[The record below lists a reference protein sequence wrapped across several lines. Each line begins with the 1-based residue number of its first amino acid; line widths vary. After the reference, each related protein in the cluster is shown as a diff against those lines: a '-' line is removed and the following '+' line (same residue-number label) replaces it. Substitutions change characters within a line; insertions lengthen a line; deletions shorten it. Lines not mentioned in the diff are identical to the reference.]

1 MSWSDYHRRR
11 AALDAVLAH
20 LRSDPGA
27 PVPFH
32 GEVAELF
39 DSPAQ
44 VLLALHYR
52 WTLKLTGRI
61 GLAQAEADRDPDVDL
76 VDAVTAAWLDT
87 AAEHGPL
94 RAVID
99 AHAAADPEVLRP
111 GLESEQRMLAL
122 AAGLVGPDEPRA
134 EITRVGAA
142 FTALLRTTPRPHRKA
157 RHLFGRFAASA

>member
-11 AALDAVLAH
+11 AALDDVLAR
-20 LRSDPGA
+20 LRPDPGA
-27 PVPFH
+27 PVPFTD
-32 GEVAELF
+32 EVAELF

-52 WTLKLTGRI
+52 WTLKLTGRV
-61 GLAQAEADRDPDVDL
+61 GLAQSDADRDPDVDL
-76 VDAVTAAWLDT
+76 VDAVTTAWLDT
-87 AAEHGPL
+87 AAEHGLL

-122 AAGLVGPDEPRA
+122 AAGLVGPGEPRT

-142 FTALLRTTPRPHRKA
+142 FTALLRSAPRRTPPV
-157 RHLFGRFAASA
+157 RHLFGRYAASA